1 METKEQRQK
10 RIKKMLDAGIANY
23 EAYIKQ
29 LDDVIDSK
37 TYAEAVEYYEN
48 LSDSNKLYAT
58 ILQTYKMML
67 SIYQS
72 GLESENEN
80 DKKLKS
86 AIDEIMRKMTAE
98 EATSKGKRLADDVE
112 TLQKIQKRMAE
123 LTDSYVRYTDLV
135 RAESK
140 KKHSICSGECEK
152 YRKLLESVP

>member
-29 LDDVIDSK
+29 LEDVIDSK
-37 TYAEAVEYYEN
+37 TYTEAVEYYEN

-123 LTDSYVRYTDLV
+123 LTDSYVRYTDLATGAI
-135 RAESK
+135 AERLINK
-140 KKHSICSGECEK
+140 NK
-152 YRKLLESVP
+152 

>member
-29 LDDVIDSK
+29 LEDVIDSK

-112 TLQKIQKRMAE
+112 KQNCRAYRQLCKIYRPCKSREQEKTQHMLQR
-123 LTDSYVRYTDLV
+123 V
-135 RAESK
+135 
-140 KKHSICSGECEK
+140 
-152 YRKLLESVP
+152 